1 MKKIDNKYKVIII
14 DPAKHE
20 INYTLH
26 TLKLAD
32 IYKTLNC
39 RYIEMVN
46 LYSYPSVTAI
56 CDEEARLKETQKNYV
71 DIGGT
76 IFANKLMLVSLN
88 RGTNAKSPNLAAD
101 DEFMDIDEGSWVY
114 DVIKWMP
121 ANYKEE
127 RPNFTFISLDDL
139 K

>member
-1 MKKIDNKYKVIII
+1 MKKTGNKYKVIII

-20 INYTLH
+20 INYTIH
-26 TLKLAD
+26 SLKLTD
-32 IYKTLNC
+32 IYETLDC

-56 CDEEARLKETQKNYV
+56 CDEEARLKETQKHYV

-88 RGTNAKSPNLAAD
+88 RGTAD

-121 ANYKEE
+121 AEYKEK
-127 RPNFTFISLDDL
+127 RPSFTFMSLDDL